1 MCKGI
6 GSLVEYG
13 RKLMAWR
20 DVKRDRE
27 KKVDDFFAPNGGF
40 DEAIGKINK
49 NVEARMDGIGYNLKE
64 DMSMVKNRLDTM
76 NSKIQTVEG
85 KIDVMDAHVGAIQEG
100 LKTELFESLHQLW
113 RECYIEQHY
122 ATIDQKD
129 RADKIYQAYHDFN
142 GNGPGTRIY
151 NEIISL
157 PTQDSV

>member
-1 MCKGI
+1 MCKWI
-6 GSLVEYG
+6 GSLTEYG

-40 DEAIGKINK
+40 DKAIDKINK
-49 NVEARMDGIGYNLKE
+49 NVETRMDGIGYNLKE
-64 DMSMVKNRLDTM
+64 DMSIVKSHLNAMD
-76 NSKIQTVEG
+76 SKIQTVEG
-85 KIDVMDAHVGAIQEG
+85 KIDVMDARVSAIQEG

-122 ATIDQKD
+122 ATLDQKN
-129 RADKIYQAYHDFN
+129 RADKIYQVYHDFS

-151 NEIISL
+151 NEIINL
-157 PTQDSV
+157 PTQDSI